1 MGNYKLPFGTHRDS
15 PYDDMEKF
23 RYLPTVMRTGAQR
36 EDCFGLVMASFPS
49 ISEYMYVIFILYL
62 TEDLQCSLSPRKK
75 IRVSEKMWF
84 WSLKGWNFQTAT
96 QPRLEDGCSSW
107 GLCNMFYIF
116 LSSSKF
122 MSCYCSWDRGRVL
135 IVRTCNNFYLFLRV
149 SVVMFFWSTYIDL
162 RSC

>member
-1 MGNYKLPFGTHRDS
+1 
-15 PYDDMEKF
+15 MEKF

-49 ISEYMYVIFILYL
+49 ISEYMYVIFIPYL

-96 QPRLEDGCSSW
+96 QPPYHHKVSHGVYQMSVCNFPPKLYSVQNCHLVHTETHLMMIWKSSDIFRLSCWLPVRDLVRLVKSGQE
-107 GLCNMFYIF
+107 MFENSIK
-116 LSSSKF
+116 SK
-122 MSCYCSWDRGRVL
+122 
-135 IVRTCNNFYLFLRV
+135 NQ
-149 SVVMFFWSTYIDL
+149 
-162 RSC
+162 